1 MFTAQAR
8 RRRRRRTQNARRV
21 IAVLFCQGLFQLLR
35 RPESPRLIL
44 VTREEQHHRH
54 ERTVAVI
61 TAMTNFL
68 IVESS
73 IVLRLCVPQRVVMRM
88 ISLNQDASRQVA
100 TTCASGDLRDQS
112 KGTFSGTKIRKSQS
126 GVHRND
132 AYQSDVGKIVTF
144 GQHLRAHEQ
153 IQFALAEIQQG
164 LFELMSAG
172 LWTAVDSA
180 AAQTA
185 KPLGQPLFNL
195 VPAL

>member
-44 VTREEQHHRH
+44 VTREEQRQRH
-54 ERTVAVI
+54 ERRVAVI

-88 ISLNQDASRQVA
+88 ISLNQNPARQIASTG
-100 TTCASGDLRDQS
+100 TTRDLC
-112 KGTFSGTKIRKSQS
+112 
-126 GVHRND
+126 N
-132 AYQSDVGKIVTF
+132 
-144 GQHLRAHEQ
+144 
-153 IQFALAEIQQG
+153 
-164 LFELMSAG
+164 
-172 LWTAVDSA
+172 
-180 AAQTA
+180 
-185 KPLGQPLFNL
+185 
-195 VPAL
+195 